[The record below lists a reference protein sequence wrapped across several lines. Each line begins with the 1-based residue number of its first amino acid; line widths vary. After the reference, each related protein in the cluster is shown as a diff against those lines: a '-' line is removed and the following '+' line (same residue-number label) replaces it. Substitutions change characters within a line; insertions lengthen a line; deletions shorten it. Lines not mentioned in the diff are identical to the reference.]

1 MFWKGHGIIM
11 NDDDKTIKNQSDL
24 DDKVNN
30 IIEIEMNSELSD
42 NCDSVKLVLKNNTL
56 DVKTLY
62 NKCYEMYEPNDSK
75 EDLIEKLLK
84 YIKDNR
90 NEFKIFS
97 TLAGDIL
104 KKQKK

>member
-1 MFWKGHGIIM
+1 M
-11 NDDDKTIKNQSDL
+11 NDNDKTIKNQSDL
-24 DDKVNN
+24 DDKVNS
-30 IIEIEMNSELSD
+30 IIEREMNSELT
-42 NCDSVKLVLKNNTL
+42 NNNYDSINLVLKNNTL

-97 TLAGDIL
+97 TLAEDIL

>member
-1 MFWKGHGIIM
+1 M

-104 KKQKK
+104 KKQKKIDLKKR

>member
-1 MFWKGHGIIM
+1 M
-11 NDDDKTIKNQSDL
+11 NDNDKTIKNQSDL

>member
-1 MFWKGHGIIM
+1 M

-104 KKQKK
+104 KKQKKKI

>member
-1 MFWKGHGIIM
+1 M
-11 NDDDKTIKNQSDL
+11 NNDDKTIKNQSDL

-30 IIEIEMNSELSD
+30 IIEREMNSELPD
-42 NCDSVKLVLKNNTL
+42 NCDSAKIVLKKNTL

-62 NKCYEMYEPNDSK
+62 NKCYEIYEPNDS
-75 EDLIEKLLK
+75 EEELIEKLLK
-84 YIKDNR
+84 HVKDNR

-104 KKQKK
+104 KKHEKDRLKRSE

>member
-1 MFWKGHGIIM
+1 M
-11 NDDDKTIKNQSDL
+11 NNDDKTIKNQSDL

>member
-1 MFWKGHGIIM
+1 M

>member
-1 MFWKGHGIIM
+1 M

-62 NKCYEMYEPNDSK
+62 NKCYEMYESNDSK
-75 EDLIEKLLK
+75 EDLTEKLLT
-84 YIKDNR
+84 YIKNNR